1 MAIGTDEKII
11 LEVQLQADEAI
22 KEIQSLKGRIETLKE
37 TQKSIDK
44 TTKEGAEAYDAQT
57 AAIKALQSQ
66 QRALEN
72 QVKNTAASF
81 QFAEGSLSA
90 NRAELNALKKQYA
103 DLAPELASNLLPK
116 INELTTR
123 IKEQEQGIQ
132 VYSRSVGDYE
142 NAIRRVLAE
151 QKAQVQTEEQINATL
166 QESNRILN
174 SEESTL
180 REVEVAFRQLKEAQ
194 KDASGGIKN
203 DIDKT
208 LLGLET
214 RFLNLSG
221 KQDEFGEKVKK
232 GAAEINDAYADVAGG
247 ITAAFQLPEILGFIE
262 KGSAAA
268 DVAEKIQ
275 TGFAASMQIR
285 QVAIGLAELKTVRL
299 DLAQKAQ
306 NVTTAITAALNKTT
320 AATFNLFGAS
330 VETTATKFKFLR
342 GAIVASGLG
351 ALAIGVIALI
361 QNWDELSAALG
372 GTNEKLSITKKAVQD
387 VGQEFAKERSEVE
400 SLTFEFEQQN
410 TSQARKVEIIEELQ
424 KISPTYFGTLNK
436 EKATVEE
443 LTSAQNKFN
452 DALLKQA
459 LLKGYQKQLEE
470 LSAAQAQITTELET
484 GTAEATTFQK
494 AVNFLTSGFRAPVGG
509 AEVLNTIDAVKN
521 ASKELDDNQ
530 KKIKATL
537 ELINQT
543 ETELQQM
550 GGEAIESEATK
561 KAKAAKEKARQKAIK
576 DAEAD
581 RAKLQRIAEQK
592 IKDEENYYNKIL
604 SLAQK
609 AREIQISTIGNERE
623 RDLAS
628 LKEKHVQEQIELSKN
643 YAETK
648 AAAIKAGKETA
659 SIEQTYFDAIFNLK
673 RAQAAE
679 ITAFNQKNSEEDQ
692 NLLFESYKK
701 SLSIIDDGETLQTAL
716 IYKAI
721 NDEAA
726 IRKAAGDQTF
736 DQEAEL
742 ERRLLELKEQS
753 LNAKKS
759 LLETQLKD
767 ETLNAEQRA
776 EIEKQLAETTI
787 AIETNR
793 LNNSKKLAQDERNTI
808 QATINYR
815 KEIANLSID
824 IAKATAQLLFSN
836 AQNTRAFALFEVAA
850 DTAQALTNT
859 LLNSTS
865 PASADNVATGGLA
878 SIPKYLTIAA
888 TIITNAAK
896 VKQILEGE
904 PPQPVISVASFSSGG
919 YTGRG
924 GRYEPAGIV
933 HRDEYV
939 VPSPVLNSSEGRS
952 LVGRLESLRSNVSRT
967 GISGFADG
975 GFTSSAA
982 FSAAANN
989 FQTAKIFSATF
1000 EKAASKI
1007 RPVVSVKEINSVQT
1021 RVSVTE
1027 SRSRL

>member
-11 LEVQLQADEAI
+11 LEVQLQLDEAI

-151 QKAQVQTEEQINATL
+151 QKAQVQTEEQINDTL
-166 QESNRILN
+166 QESVRILN
-174 SEESTL
+174 SEEATL
-180 REVEVAFRQLKEAQ
+180 REVEVAFRELKAAQ
-194 KDASGGIKN
+194 KDAAGGIKS
-203 DIDKT
+203 DIDQT

-232 GAAEINDAYADVAGG
+232 GAAEINDAYADVASG
-247 ITAAFQLPEILGFIE
+247 ITAAFQLPEIVGFIE

-268 DVAEKIQ
+268 QTAEKIQ

-285 QVAIGLAELKTVRL
+285 QIAIGIAEAKTVAL
-299 DLAQKAQ
+299 DLAQKKQ
-306 NVTTAITAALNKTT
+306 NATTAIAGVLNKAT
-320 AATFNLFGAS
+320 AATFKLFGAS
-330 VETTATKFKFLR
+330 VETTSFSFKALR
-342 GAIVASGLG
+342 GAIVATGLG
-351 ALAIGVIALI
+351 ALAIGLIALI
-361 QNWDELSAALG
+361 QNFDS
-372 GTNEKLSITKKAVQD
+372 
-387 VGQEFAKERSEVE
+387 
-400 SLTFEFEQQN
+400 
-410 TSQARKVEIIEELQ
+410 
-424 KISPTYFGTLNK
+424 
-436 EKATVEE
+436 
-443 LTSAQNKFN
+443 
-452 DALLKQA
+452 
-459 LLKGYQKQLEE
+459 
-470 LSAAQAQITTELET
+470 
-484 GTAEATTFQK
+484 
-494 AVNFLTSGFRAPVGG
+494 
-509 AEVLNTIDAVKN
+509 VKN
-521 ASKELDDNQ
+521 AVYEFLGPLQTAADKARDFLNVISFGLIDDSATAKTKENADKAVESFKKLENVRKAGEDQIKREIDLLKAKGATDKDILNAEKGLIAEKLKNISAEEKVLKQKQKVNKLSQEEKDRLFELGETRKQINSEGAILDASFTKKQEEERKKRIENAQKEKQRLQQIADEK
-530 KKIKATL
+530 KKI
-537 ELINQT
+537 Q
-543 ETELQQM
+543 
-550 GGEAIESEATK
+550 
-561 KAKAAKEKARQKAIK
+561 
-576 DAEAD
+576 DD
-581 RAKLQRIAEQK
+581 F
-592 IKDEENYYNKIL
+592 L
-604 SLAQK
+604 SKVASLDQK
-609 AREIQISTIGNERE
+609 AREISISAIENERA

-628 LKEKHVQEQIELSKN
+628 LEEKHRKEQIELQKN
-643 YAETK
+643 FDEAK
-648 AAAIKAGKETA
+648 AAAKKAGKETT
-659 SIEQTYFDAIFNLK
+659 SIEKTFLDAQTNQK
-673 RAQAAE
+673 KAQAAE
-679 ITAFNQKNSEEDQ
+679 ITSFNEKNAKEDQ

-701 SLSIIDDGETLQTAL
+701 SLSIIDAGETLQTA
-716 IYKAI
+716 AI
-721 NDEAA
+721 LKSVNDEAA

-736 DQEAEL
+736 NQEAEL

-904 PPQPVISVASFSSGG
+904 PPTPVISVASFSSGG